1 MRWPGRGVSVGGMHV
16 VIAGGHGKIALR
28 LEQLLAERGDSV
40 EGLVRSAG
48 QLEDLARV
56 GAQGVVCDLEQV
68 SLEDL
73 AGGLSGADAV
83 VFAAGAGPGSGSA
96 RKDTVDRGAAVLFAD
111 AAELA
116 GVPRYLMISTMGIER
131 AGAAGMDQEF
141 TDYLRAKHAAEEDL
155 RARKIGWTILRPGAL
170 LDEPGSGFVRLA
182 VPSLPF
188 APVPRDDV
196 ALVLRELLDTPA
208 AVGRTLEV
216 TAGAEPVAEAVR
228 VALAVA

>member
-1 MRWPGRGVSVGGMHV
+1 MHV

-28 LEQLLAERGDSV
+28 LERLLAERGDSV
-40 EGLVRSAG
+40 IGLIRSADQG
-48 QLEDLARV
+48 KDLAAV
-56 GAQGVVCDLEQV
+56 GARGVVCDLEKV

-96 RKDTVDRGAAVLFAD
+96 RKDSVDRAAAGLLAD

-116 GVPRYLMISTMGIER
+116 GVPRYLMVSTMGIER
-131 AGAAGMDQEF
+131 AGAPGTDPGF
-141 TDYLRAKHAAEEDL
+141 TDYLRAKGAAENDL
-155 RARKIGWTILRPGAL
+155 RARSIGWTVLRPGPL

-182 VPSLPF
+182 VPSLPV

-196 ALVLRELLDTPA
+196 ALVLRELLDLPA
-208 AVGRTLEV
+208 SAGRTLEL
-216 TAGAEPVAEAVR
+216 TAGAEPVADAVR
-228 VALAVA
+228 VALAVG